1 MPRFTKY
8 LIAICLIALAGFVA
22 SPTIAA
28 KDTSPKSATTQV
40 STDPVVTQDIPR
52 VVEYRFRETNAKV
65 SDLRIHIYLGL
76 LGLFLLNVILFLYF
90 KWNVQSM
97 HMSIDNLKRRQDDL
111 IKLLQMNNGKLKQNI
126 DKLER
131 SLYDLSEIQVQIT
144 KKMNTQDQAQ
154 ADTQA
159 QATTQATTQAQA
171 NKAQANKA
179 QTNIAQAA
187 QDAASKAHAKP
198 APAPPKHP
206 TK

>member
-1 MPRFTKY
+1 
-8 LIAICLIALAGFVA
+8 
-22 SPTIAA
+22 
-28 KDTSPKSATTQV
+28 
-40 STDPVVTQDIPR
+40 
-52 VVEYRFRETNAKV
+52 
-65 SDLRIHIYLGL
+65 
-76 LGLFLLNVILFLYF
+76 
-90 KWNVQSM
+90 M

-171 NKAQANKA
+171 NKAQATTQATTQAQANKA
-179 QTNIAQAA
+179 QTNMAQAA

>member
-1 MPRFTKY
+1 
-8 LIAICLIALAGFVA
+8 
-22 SPTIAA
+22 
-28 KDTSPKSATTQV
+28 
-40 STDPVVTQDIPR
+40 
-52 VVEYRFRETNAKV
+52 
-65 SDLRIHIYLGL
+65 
-76 LGLFLLNVILFLYF
+76 
-90 KWNVQSM
+90 M

-144 KKMNTQDQAQ
+144 KKMNTQDQAP

-179 QTNIAQAA
+179 QTNMAQAA

>member
-159 QATTQATTQAQA
+159 QATTQAQA

-179 QTNIAQAA
+179 QTNMAQAA

>member
-1 MPRFTKY
+1 MSMPRFIKY
-8 LIAICLIALAGFVA
+8 LIAICLIALTGFVA
-22 SPTIAA
+22 SPAVAA
-28 KDTSPKSATTQV
+28 KDTSSKSATAQV

-52 VVEYRFRETNAKV
+52 VIEYRFRETNARV
-65 SDLRIHIYLGL
+65 SDLKLHIYLGL
-76 LGLFLLNVILFLYF
+76 LGLFLLNVILFFYF

-144 KKMNTQDQAQ
+144 KKMKNQDPTQAAPQAQ
-154 ADTQA
+154 D
-159 QATTQATTQAQA
+159 
-171 NKAQANKA
+171 NKAQVA
-179 QTNIAQAA
+179 QVATSNAPT
-187 QDAASKAHAKP
+187 KP
-198 APAPPKHP
+198 APAPQKQP